1 MARFNYMLIIL
12 LLIYASLVPQM
23 ESRKLLNTGETN
35 KNVASNFFTSL
46 VMSALLKGTL
56 PDSAPNK
63 KGDAT
68 LDTEKRFANHL
79 ARIDRILQSVPSPG
93 AGH

>member
-35 KNVASNFFTSL
+35 KNAASNLFASL
-46 VMSALLKGTL
+46 VLSALPKGTL
-56 PDSAPNK
+56 PGSAPNK
-63 KGDAT
+63 KGDST
-68 LDTEKRFANHL
+68 LDTEKRFASHL

>member
-1 MARFNYMLIIL
+1 MARFNYMMIIFL
-12 LLIYASLVPQM
+12 VISASLVPQM
-23 ESRKLLNTGETN
+23 ESRKLLNIGGSI
-35 KNVASNFFTSL
+35 KNVSSDLFASL
-46 VMSALLKGTL
+46 VLSALPKGT
-56 PDSAPNK
+56 APSK

-68 LDTEKRFANHL
+68 LDKEKRFATHL